1 MFLEGF
7 DEKDD
12 KSAMRGR
19 DPEVRQRRLMQE
31 YWGITNFSIFGGD
44 EESMREHDAEL
55 FGFENEDPMTKALAN
70 IATHMLGLSYTA
82 TAIGEDEFLV
92 AGYDDEVGMVVP
104 ATSSDAADY
113 SAMMNDIMSART
125 ESELCEIA
133 EVYKDMP
140 GAIGLARAVAMKKG
154 YSEFLKA
161 V

>member
-7 DEKDD
+7 DDKDEKR
-12 KSAMRGR
+12 AMRDR
-19 DPEVRQRRLMQE
+19 DPEIRQRRAMQE
-31 YWGITNFSIFGGD
+31 YLGITNFGIFGGD

-70 IATHMLGLSYTA
+70 LATHMLGLSDTV
-82 TAIGEDEFLV
+82 TVGEDEFLTY
-92 AGYDDEVGMVVP
+92 GYDDEVGMVVP
-104 ATSSDAADY
+104 ATSSDVADY
-113 SAMMNDIMSART
+113 GAMVNDIMGART

>member
-1 MFLEGF
+1 MFLEF
-7 DEKDD
+7 DDKDD
-12 KSAMRGR
+12 KCAMRDR
-19 DPEVRQRRLMQE
+19 DPEVRQRRVMQE
-31 YWGITNFSIFGGD
+31 YLGITNFSIFGGD
-44 EESMREHDAEL
+44 EESMKEHDAEL

-70 IATHMLGLSYTA
+70 IATHMLGLSDT
-82 TAIGEDEFLV
+82 TVGEDEFLV

-113 SAMMNDIMSART
+113 GAMMNDIMSART
-125 ESELCEIA
+125 ESELAEIA